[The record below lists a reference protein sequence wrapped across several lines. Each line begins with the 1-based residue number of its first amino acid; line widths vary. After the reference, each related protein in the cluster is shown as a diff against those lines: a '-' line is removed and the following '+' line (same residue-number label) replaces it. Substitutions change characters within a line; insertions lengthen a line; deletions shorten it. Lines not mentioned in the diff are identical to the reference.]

1 MQNNKKNKTSLRS
14 FNMKQATSQIF
25 TENSVVTSL
34 AGNSLNNTSNLTMS
48 FPSCP
53 TENLCVGLAYIP
65 NYSDLSTMQ
74 IYVNKRSLTLDDSVN
89 INNITQLDFSCF
101 SNITFGITY
110 NEKESEET
118 YYNTDIGTFGWE
130 VFDVTENADILNNTL
145 KSVQKGL
152 IIPQIEY
159 ITRLNNFNIYSPNV
173 ILK

>member
-53 TENLCVGLAYIP
+53 TENLLCGGPAYIP

-89 INNITQLDFSCF
+89 INNITQLEFSCF

-110 NEKESEET
+110 NKQKSEET
-118 YYNTDIGTFGWE
+118 YYNIDNVTFGWE
-130 VFDVTENADILNNTL
+130 VFDITENADILNNTL

-152 IIPQIEY
+152 IISQIKY
-159 ITRLNNFNIYSPNV
+159 DKDFGINSPNV